1 MNAFKR
7 MVETVWKLLRELSDE
22 AAYERFLRE
31 RGVPPSP
38 QEWRHFC
45 RHRLNAKYQRP
56 KCC

>member
-1 MNAFKR
+1 MNAVR
-7 MVETVWKLLRELSDE
+7 KLVVGIWRFLRELSDE

-31 RGVPPSP
+31 RGTSPSA

-45 RHRLNAKYQRP
+45 RHRLLAKYQRP